1 MKIIAVNWKYLKYL
15 VWFGFSLIVMGVTA
29 GLVANSWGVV
39 PLSLIGVGVVFVLLW
54 LGMSGNAE
62 SGFWG
67 RRSTQ
72 AGTNALVATLA
83 VLVILGLINFL
94 GVRYAQR
101 VDLTE
106 TQLYTLAPQSI
117 QVVKQI
123 QQPVKVWIFE
133 NTAPNTQDKELLENY
148 RRQNDQFSY
157 QYIDPQADPGL
168 AQRFGVQSFGEVYLE
183 SGDKRNFL
191 QTMTPE
197 ERLSERTLTN
207 GLAQI
212 GSDRQLKVYF
222 TQGHGE
228 KTLQGGQNG
237 LSVAVAQLT
246 EKSYVPEPLTL
257 TDDGKVPDDAAVV
270 VVAGPQREL
279 LAAEVKALQDY
290 LKRQSGLLLMLD
302 PLSKPGVN
310 SLLQDWGVTLSD
322 RVVIDPAGQA
332 AGLGPTVALVT
343 QYGDHPITQ
352 EFGNGISLFPIA
364 QPLGVADKPD
374 QEEMP
379 LLFSDDRAQ
388 AQQVSPT
395 GELQFDPNGEG
406 QGSLTLGVALSR
418 TIEDADENQP
428 EPSPEASPAEPDEDQ
443 PAASDQAESKPEA
456 RLVVIGNSGFATDGL
471 FNQQLNGDVFL
482 NSVSWLSQQDDRTL
496 SIRPKEMT
504 NRRIVLSAQQQTL
517 VSIAALAVLPLL
529 GFGAALV
536 SWLRRR

>member
-133 NTAPNTQDKELLENY
+133 NTAPNTQDEELLENY

-157 QYIDPQADPGL
+157 QYVDPQADPGL

-443 PAASDQAESKPEA
+443 PAAADQAESKPEA